1 MAFTKVSTAYKNT
14 VCPIDKT
21 IHEEDGIYPAGA
33 HHPDHPDMVRVLKPG
48 HASRISR
55 CIATP
60 MAEKTEDFWF
70 IDIGCHSTSFRSAY
84 CRFRGSIYAFTNH
97 RDTYLVKIR
106 NPNIEIRNKFELPKF
121 K

>member
-1 MAFTKVSTAYKNT
+1 
-14 VCPIDKT
+14 
-21 IHEEDGIYPAGA
+21 
-33 HHPDHPDMVRVLKPG
+33 
-48 HASRISR
+48 
-55 CIATP
+55 

-106 NPNIEIRNKFELPKF
+106 NPNIEIRNKFELPKLVLRTPHPAGGAPVSNDQNSRQTCLTSYVLNI
-121 K
+121 